1 MSRTLVHAL
10 PSPRNT
16 HEATPK
22 CGVIGSP
29 GTLITLV
36 VLHTLS
42 GLSPALQLNLFKAW
56 QYHLHYQNVVQLL
69 SRLLT
74 ENLEDGFSATV
85 ELVGADLVVME
96 SFHEVYVFIPVIR
109 TWVVRLSANMIE
121 CARTH

>member
-1 MSRTLVHAL
+1 MHYHHHVII
-10 PSPRNT
+10 P

-74 ENLEDGFSATV
+74 ENLEDEFSATV

>member
-1 MSRTLVHAL
+1 MHYHHHVII
-10 PSPRNT
+10 P
-16 HEATPK
+16 HEATLK

-74 ENLEDGFSATV
+74 ENLEDEFSATV

-109 TWVVRLSANMIE
+109 T
-121 CARTH
+121 